1 VKAVSKANLSAQA
14 QRNEMKQDA
23 RETRDR
29 AEGEGGGAMKG
40 AQA

>member
-1 VKAVSKANLSAQA
+1 MKAASKANLSAQA
-14 QRNEMKQDA
+14 QRRIATQDA